1 MFIRVTLL
9 NNDNTPAHINVD
21 HIQGFRPHIDYTSIW
36 LSNGEIIRVNKS
48 PEEILKLI
56 EEVRKHGN

>member
-9 NNDNTPAHINVD
+9 NNDNTPAHINVA
-21 HIQGFRPHIDYTSIW
+21 HVQGFRTHIEYTSIW
-36 LSNGEIIRVNKS
+36 LSNGEVIRVSES

-56 EEVRKHGN
+56 EEARK